1 MASAE
6 TLTQNFPA
14 LLLAGGKSSRM
25 GTNKALL
32 PFGKT
37 TVLEF
42 MNARLQQAGA
52 EVILVTTPEQ
62 GYAHLPQRKIF
73 DVLEGKLSLGGLYSG
88 LLHSPSAASF
98 VCGCDMPLLAPEL
111 VRYLFA
117 QLGDHDAV
125 VPKIDGYFEPLCAV
139 YAKAC
144 LPYIAA
150 QLQTEDLRMTSWFKH
165 ARVRIV
171 GEEELRA
178 IDPHLHSFLNMNTPE
193 DYQRLL
199 ALAQA
204 L

>member
-1 MASAE
+1 MSAE
-6 TLTQNFPA
+6 NNFTA

-42 MNARLQQAGA
+42 LIARLQQAGA

-73 DVLEGKLSLGGLYSG
+73 DVIEGKLSLGGLYTG
-88 LLHSPSAASF
+88 LLHSPNDASF

-111 VRYLFA
+111 VRHLFA
-117 QLGDHDAV
+117 QLGDYDAV
-125 VPKIDGYFEPLCAV
+125 VPRINGYFEPLCAV

-150 QLQTEDLRMTSWFKH
+150 QLQTEELRMTSWFKH
-165 ARVRIV
+165 ARVRLV
-171 GEEELRA
+171 HEAELRSV
-178 IDPHLHSFLNMNTPE
+178 DPSLHSLLNMNTPE
-193 DYQRLL
+193 DYQHML
-199 ALAQA
+199 ALIA
-204 L
+204 